1 LRTYFDVLS
10 QLHHTLL
17 DTVYNTP
24 TVFCL
29 ASYSTSLQ
37 VSGA

>member
-10 QLHHTLL
+10 QLLHVLL
-17 DTVYNTP
+17 DAKYNTP

-29 ASYSTSLQ
+29 AGYSTSF
-37 VSGA
+37 